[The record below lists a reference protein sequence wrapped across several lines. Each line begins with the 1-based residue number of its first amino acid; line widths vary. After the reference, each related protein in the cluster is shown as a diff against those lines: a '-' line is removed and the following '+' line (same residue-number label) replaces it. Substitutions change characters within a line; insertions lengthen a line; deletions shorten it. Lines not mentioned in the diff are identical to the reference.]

1 MARKK
6 MPDSVNSTPIVAPTG
21 KMRRRMF
28 YIIFVAILVFAGYIS
43 YVLYQTA
50 VAKSEYYRARANAQ
64 QLTRYTLSA
73 NRGTIY
79 DRNGKILAQSTTVWD
94 VVINPQ
100 QIRKFD
106 SETRDEKGNVIDAGS
121 RDDDGDGVPDGNV
134 LTADGRR
141 RVEEI
146 AEGIAEIT
154 GTDYETLIDR
164 IENDPNQYY
173 VVKRKVDSAT
183 KDALLDF
190 IAENGLNQ
198 YSIPLMENSKRYYP
212 NDNLAAS
219 VIGFTNYDNDGVYGL
234 EAYYDDY
241 LKGVD
246 GLVVMAKDSYGNAMP
261 YDYENRHEASDGNSL
276 ILTIDEVVQHYLEK
290 NLEMA
295 LTQYGVANR
304 AAGIIMN
311 AKTGAIVAMAT
322 APSFDLNNPSTLSD
336 YDRQQLI
343 DLEEELIL
351 DYAAGSMTDQ
361 DAIRELIDNELEET
375 EAAMRE
381 KQWNNKAISELYFP
395 GSVFKDITCAA
406 ALEEEVISLNST
418 FDCFYVKKVADREF
432 HCHLTSGHGAG
443 QSLQDAFAASCN
455 PAFIEIGLRLGSK
468 LFTSYFEAFG
478 FTEKTGIDLPGE
490 SLPLYVPYERMGQ
503 VELASS
509 AFGQTNK
516 ITPLQMI
523 CAFAAT
529 INGGYLVTPH
539 VVDKIVDSDGNVVK
553 TADAPIKRQV
563 ISEET
568 SAMMRELT
576 ENIVIKNG
584 GSNAKIPGFR
594 IGGKSGTS
602 QKLDLYGEY
611 NMRYVGSFCGFT
623 PANDPE
629 YIMLVMVDEPLGG
642 KYYGSMVAA
651 PVVSA
656 VFSESLE
663 YLGVYPQ
670 YTAEELELQNT
681 TVPYVYNFE
690 LLDAITSINERGLK
704 YEIIGDENGGK
715 VSHTVPAAALQIPRN
730 GTVVI
735 YMEGAGEKTALVPYL
750 IGKTVE
756 EVNREL
762 TNAGLNVSLSGG
774 AINNA
779 EAKAS
784 LQSVEAGSLVSLGTV
799 VEVTFLVDE
808 GEGG

>member
-6 MPDSVNSTPIVAPTG
+6 MPDSTDSTPIIAPTA

-28 YIIFVAILVFAGYIS
+28 FVVLLLLVLLAGYICT
-43 YVLYQTA
+43 VLYDTA
-50 VAKSEYYRARANAQ
+50 VNKSEYYRSRANSQ
-64 QLTRYTLSA
+64 QLTKYTINA

-94 VVINPQ
+94 VVINPH

-106 SETRDEKGNVIDAGS
+106 SYTSDEEGNVIDQGS
-121 RDDDGDGVPDGNV
+121 RDEDGDGVPDGNI
-134 LTADGRR
+134 LTSRGETKVEQIAQGLAD
-141 RVEEI
+141 
-146 AEGIAEIT
+146 IT
-154 GTDYETLIDR
+154 GADYETIVDR
-164 IENDPNQYY
+164 IKNDPNQYH
-173 VVKRKVDSAT
+173 VVKRKVDRAT
-183 KDALLDF
+183 YTALLDF
-190 IAENGLNQ
+190 ISENGLNQ
-198 YSIPLMENSKRYYP
+198 YSVPLMENSKRYYP
-212 NDNLAAS
+212 NDTLAAS
-219 VIGFTNYDNDGVYGL
+219 IIGFTNYDNDGVYGL

-246 GLVVMAKDSYGNAMP
+246 GLVVMAKDSHGNAMP

-295 LTQYGVANR
+295 LSQYGVANR

-336 YDRQQLI
+336 YDRQRLV
-343 DLEEELIL
+343 DLEEQLIL

-361 DAIRELIDNELEET
+361 DAIRELIDKELEET

-395 GSVFKDITCAA
+395 GSVFKAITCAT
-406 ALEEEVISLNST
+406 ALEEEVINLNST
-418 FDCFYVKKVADREF
+418 FDCFYVKEVADTPF

-455 PAFIEIGLRLGSK
+455 PAFIDIGLRIGSK
-468 LFTSYFEAFG
+468 VFSSYFEAFG

-490 SLPLYVPYERMGQ
+490 SSPLYVPYQRMGP

-539 VVDKIVDSDGNVVK
+539 VVDKIVDSDGNVIK
-553 TADAPIKRQV
+553 TADVSVKRQV

-568 SAMMRELT
+568 SATMRQLT

-584 GSNAKIPGFR
+584 GNNSRIPGFR

-602 QKLDLYGEY
+602 QKLDLYHEY

-681 TVPYVYNFE
+681 TVPYVYAFE
-690 LLDAITSINERGLK
+690 VLDAITSINYQGLK
-704 YEIIGDENGGK
+704 YEIIGDQSTGK
-715 VSHTVPAAALQIPRN
+715 VSHTIPRAGELIPRN
-730 GTVVI
+730 GTVVV
-735 YMEGAGEKTALVPYL
+735 YMEGETEKTALVPYL

-756 EVNREL
+756 QVNREL

-779 EAKAS
+779 EAVATA
-784 LQSVEAGSLVSLGTV
+784 QSVEAGSLVGLGTV
-799 VEVTFLVDE
+799 VNVTFIVDE

>member
-1 MARKK
+1 MAPKK
-6 MPDSVNSTPIVAPTG
+6 MPDSASSTPIIAPTA

-28 YIIFVAILVFAGYIS
+28 FIVLLLLVLLAGYICT
-43 YVLYQTA
+43 VLYDTA
-50 VAKSEYYRARANAQ
+50 VNKSEYYRSRANSQ
-64 QLTRYTLSA
+64 QLMKYTINA

-106 SETRDEKGNVIDAGS
+106 SRTRNEKGTVIDEGS
-121 RDDDGDGVPDGNV
+121 RDEDGDGIPDGNI
-134 LTADGRR
+134 LTSAGEKKI
-141 RVEEI
+141 EEI
-146 AEGIAEIT
+146 ARGLADIT
-154 GTDYETLIDR
+154 GTDYDTLVDR
-164 IENDPNQYY
+164 IKNDPHQYY
-173 VVKRKVDSAT
+173 VVKRKVDHAT
-183 KDALLDF
+183 QKALLDF

-198 YSIPLMENSKRYYP
+198 YSVPLMENSKRYYP
-212 NDNLAAS
+212 NDSLAAS

-295 LTQYGVANR
+295 LSQYAVANR
-304 AAGIIMN
+304 ATGIIMN

-322 APSFDLNNPSTLSD
+322 APSFDLNNPSTLSE
-336 YDRQQLI
+336 YDRQRLTE
-343 DLEEELIL
+343 LEQELIL

-361 DAIRELIDNELEET
+361 DAIRELIDKELDET

-395 GSVFKDITCAA
+395 GSVFKDITCAS
-406 ALEEEVISLNST
+406 ALEEEVINLNST
-418 FDCFYVKKVADREF
+418 FDCFYVKTVADRKF
-432 HCHLTSGHGAG
+432 HCHLSSGHGAG
-443 QSLQDAFAASCN
+443 QMLQDAFAASCN
-455 PAFIEIGLRLGSK
+455 PAFIDIGLRLGAKVFS
-468 LFTSYFEAFG
+468 SYFEAFG
-478 FTEKTGIDLPGE
+478 FTERTGIDLPGE
-490 SLPLYVPYERMGQ
+490 SAPLYVPYERMGQ

-539 VVDKIVDSDGNVVK
+539 IVDRIVDSDGNVIK
-553 TADAPIKRQV
+553 TADASVKRQV

-568 SAMMRELT
+568 SALMRQLT
-576 ENIVIKNG
+576 EYIVNKNG

-602 QKLDLYGEY
+602 QKLDEYGEF
-611 NMRYVGSFCGFT
+611 NMRYVGSFCGYT
-623 PANDPE
+623 PADNPE
-629 YIMLVMVDEPLGG
+629 YIMLVVVDEPLGG

-656 VFSESLE
+656 VFSECLE

-670 YTAEELELQNT
+670 YTAEELALQNT
-681 TVPYVYNFE
+681 TVPYVYGFD
-690 LLDAITSINERGLK
+690 LLDAITKINESGLK
-704 YEIIGDENGGK
+704 YEVVGDQNAGAVG
-715 VSHTVPAAALQIPRN
+715 HTVPAASLQIPRD

-735 YMEGAGEKTALVPYL
+735 YMEGTNEKTALVPNL

-756 EVNREL
+756 QVNREL
-762 TNAGLNVSLSGG
+762 SNAGLNVSLSGG
-774 AINNA
+774 AVNNA
-779 EAKAS
+779 EALATM
-784 LQSVEAGSLVSLGTV
+784 QSVEAGKLVSLGTV
-799 VEVTFLVDE
+799 IEVTFIVDE